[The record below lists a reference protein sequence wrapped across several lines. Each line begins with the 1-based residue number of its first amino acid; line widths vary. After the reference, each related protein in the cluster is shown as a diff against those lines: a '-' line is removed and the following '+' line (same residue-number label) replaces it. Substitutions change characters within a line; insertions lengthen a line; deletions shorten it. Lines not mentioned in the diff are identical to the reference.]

1 MNVSLFMARRY
12 IFSKKK
18 RNFINVISTVAMGVV
33 GLASM
38 ALIILLSVFN
48 GLEGIIRGLY
58 NDFDPDIQILSA
70 EGKSFHYSDSLQ
82 FILQEIAGIDR
93 VTGVIENNALIRYNG
108 NERVVRVKGVEG
120 NFVDNSKF
128 SDNIRQGE
136 FVLTKEGLNYALVG
150 GGIQYD
156 MGIKIPSAFQMLQFW
171 FPKLITPST
180 TNPTKMVEVLY
191 LQPSGIFQIEKYYDE
206 NYVIVPIEF
215 ASKLFG
221 YGNRRNMLEITVEEN
236 RDIKDVQKQI
246 YSSLGEKFI
255 VKNGDQ
261 IHESIYKTLKVEK
274 LFVYLILSMVIII
287 GSVNIY
293 FVLTM
298 LIIEKEK
305 DISILKSI
313 GASDKLIF
321 QLFMKQGLLLGL
333 FGAFLGLLIGVSI
346 SFVQEKFGIISMGI
360 QNPLHSAYPVKLE
373 FIDLILSVLIVLSV
387 TFLASFLPAIK
398 ARKKFLVQGL

>member
-1 MNVSLFMARRY
+1 MARRY

-236 RDIKDVQKQI
+236 RDIKD
-246 YSSLGEKFI
+246 GRGNRE
-255 VKNGDQ
+255 
-261 IHESIYKTLKVEK
+261 
-274 LFVYLILSMVIII
+274 
-287 GSVNIY
+287 
-293 FVLTM
+293 
-298 LIIEKEK
+298 
-305 DISILKSI
+305 
-313 GASDKLIF
+313 
-321 QLFMKQGLLLGL
+321 
-333 FGAFLGLLIGVSI
+333 
-346 SFVQEKFGIISMGI
+346 
-360 QNPLHSAYPVKLE
+360 
-373 FIDLILSVLIVLSV
+373 
-387 TFLASFLPAIK
+387 
-398 ARKKFLVQGL
+398 